1 MYSSKNNNINNL
13 GLWKFGLRV
22 VGGRLGGCI
31 GLGLRVVGNSLV
43 GHISNI
49 TVVVVSGVVH
59 GLGPAIRE
67 SNGVGSGDGTIAIR
81 GLSSVEGS
89 LGVVISNTIL
99 VGVGLRSLLV
109 LSRGVIGGS
118 RLVGRSR
125 GVVGGGLVHNR
136 GCVVGRGMV
145 DNRGGVVSRGMMDN
159 RDSMVSRGMLQGK
172 GGSVDGMT
180 DSGMAI
186 SGSLGRSNL
195 RQTLVVVSLVD
206 GSMSSSEG
214 LGHLNVTYLSISLGN
229 RLVASLSS
237 IPIGGSCV
245 VGVDWN
251 GNSRG
256 EEGRGAQESLHGWS
270 V

>member
-13 GLWKFGLRV
+13 GLWKFGLGM
-22 VGGRLGGCI
+22 VGGGLGGSI
-31 GLGLRVVGNSLV
+31 RFGLRVVGNSLV
-43 GHISNI
+43 RHISNI

-59 GLGPAIRE
+59 GLGPTIRK

-109 LSRGVIGGS
+109 LSGGVVGGS
-118 RLVGRSR
+118 RLVGRGR

-136 GCVVGRGMV
+136 GMV
-145 DNRGGVVSRGMMDN
+145 DNRG
-159 RDSMVSRGMLQGK
+159 SMVSRGVLQGQ
-172 GGSVDGMT
+172 GGSVDSMT

-186 SGSLGRSNL
+186 SGSLGRGNL

-206 GSMSSSEG
+206 GSMASTEG

-245 VGVDWN
+245 VGVDRN

-256 EEGRGAQESLHGWS
+256 EEGRGAQESLHFS
-270 V
+270 ETEF

>member
-13 GLWKFGLRV
+13 GLWKFGLGM
-22 VGGRLGGCI
+22 VGGGLGGSI
-31 GLGLRVVGNSLV
+31 RLGLRVVGNSLV
-43 GHISNI
+43 RHISNI

-59 GLGPAIRE
+59 GLGPAIRK

-118 RLVGRSR
+118 RLVGRGR
-125 GVVGGGLVHNR
+125 GVVGSGLVHNR
-136 GCVVGRGMV
+136 G
-145 DNRGGVVSRGMMDN
+145 GV
-159 RDSMVSRGMLQGK
+159 VSRGMLQGK

-186 SGSLGRSNL
+186 SGSLGRATS
-195 RQTLVVVSLVD
+195 D
-206 GSMSSSEG
+206 
-214 LGHLNVTYLSISLGN
+214 
-229 RLVASLSS
+229 
-237 IPIGGSCV
+237 
-245 VGVDWN
+245 
-251 GNSRG
+251 
-256 EEGRGAQESLHGWS
+256 
-270 V
+270 

>member
-13 GLWKFGLRV
+13 GLWKFGLGM
-22 VGGRLGGCI
+22 VGGGLGGSI
-31 GLGLRVVGNSLV
+31 GLGLRVVGNSLI

-49 TVVVVSGVVH
+49 TIVVVSRVVH
-59 GLGPAIRE
+59 GLGPAIRK
-67 SNGVGSGDGTIAIR
+67 SNSVRSSDGTIAIR

-118 RLVGRSR
+118 RLVGRGR
-125 GVVGGGLVHNR
+125 GVVGGGLVH
-136 GCVVGRGMV
+136 
-145 DNRGGVVSRGMMDN
+145 NRGGVVSRGMMDN
-159 RDSMVSRGMLQGK
+159 RGSMVSRGMLQGK

-186 SGSLGRSNL
+186 SGSLGRGNL

-206 GSMSSSEG
+206 GSMASTEG
-214 LGHLNVTYLSISLGN
+214 LGHLNVTYLSISLGH

-245 VGVDWN
+245 VGVDRN

-256 EEGRGAQESLHGWS
+256 EEGRGAQESLHFS
-270 V
+270 ETEF

>member
-22 VGGRLGGCI
+22 VRGGLGRSI

-59 GLGPAIRE
+59 GLGPAIRK
-67 SNGVGSGDGTIAIR
+67 SNGVGSSDGTVAIR

-118 RLVGRSR
+118 RLVGRGR

-136 GCVVGRGMV
+136 GMG
-145 DNRGGVVSRGMMDN
+145 DNRGGMVSRGMMDN
-159 RDSMVSRGMLQGK
+159 RGSMVSRGVLQGQ

-206 GSMSSSEG
+206 GSMASTEG

>member
-13 GLWKFGLRV
+13 GLWKFGLGV

-118 RLVGRSR
+118 RLVGRGR

-136 GCVVGRGMV
+136 GGVVSRGMV
-145 DNRGGVVSRGMMDN
+145 DNRG
-159 RDSMVSRGMLQGK
+159 SMVSRSMLQGK
-172 GGSVDGMT
+172 GGQC
-180 DSGMAI
+180 
-186 SGSLGRSNL
+186 GRHD
-195 RQTLVVVSLVD
+195 RQRH
-206 GSMSSSEG
+206 
-214 LGHLNVTYLSISLGN
+214 GHI
-229 RLVASLSS
+229 R
-237 IPIGGSCV
+237 
-245 VGVDWN
+245 
-251 GNSRG
+251 
-256 EEGRGAQESLHGWS
+256 
-270 V
+270 